1 MLSTSLSSA
10 CSGTTTRETRQKLGP
25 DREGNPQ
32 GKALSRHQVKKDHKN
47 KIRALMGRD
56 HNQGK
61 GPLVRDLDKVRVHQV
76 KGLNQARDLLVRD
89 QGRARYLNQVKH
101 LQDKD
106 LLVPS
111 KVKGPNQITVLLVK
125 DPLGSPLGKVRDQQ
139 GSRHPNQARVV
150 LPNKRVVLP
159 NKDPHN
165 LHPKDNKAQG
175 PIMGSQQRS
184 LVLLVNRGLKNQ
196 QVDSVRCAKPPS

>member
-1 MLSTSLSSA
+1 MTR
-10 CSGTTTRETRQKLGP
+10 RETRQKLSP

-32 GKALSRHQVKKDHKN
+32 GKALSRHQVKKDHSREDHKN
-47 KIRALMGRD
+47 NIRALMGRD

-61 GPLVRDLDKVRVHQV
+61 DPLVRDLDKVRVHQV
-76 KGLNQARDLLVRD
+76 KGLNQARGLLVRD
-89 QGRARYLNQVKH
+89 QGRVQYLNQVKH
-101 LQDKD
+101 HQDKD

-111 KVKGPNQITVLLVK
+111 KVKGPNRITVLLVK

-139 GSRHPNQARVV
+139 GSRHPNQARVD
-150 LPNKRVVLP
+150 LLNKRVVLP
-159 NKDPHN
+159 NKDLHN

-175 PIMGSQQRS
+175 PIMGSQRRL
-184 LVLLVNRGLKNQ
+184 LVLLVNRDLKNQ